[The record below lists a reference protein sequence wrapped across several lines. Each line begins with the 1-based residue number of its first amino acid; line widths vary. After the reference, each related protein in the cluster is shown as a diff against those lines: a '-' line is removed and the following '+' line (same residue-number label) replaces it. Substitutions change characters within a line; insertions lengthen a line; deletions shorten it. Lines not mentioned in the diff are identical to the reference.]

1 MHIHNSAVPEAYEA
15 VLGEILFKA
24 VGSDYWNQARV
35 LPTPV
40 LHVLRI
46 QIYDDVIIATT
57 ANGTI
62 FTLGGV
68 E

>member
-1 MHIHNSAVPEAYEA
+1 M
-15 VLGEILFKA
+15 LGEIVLKN

-40 LHVLRI
+40 LHALRI
-46 QIYDDVIIATT
+46 LIYDDVIIATT

>member
-1 MHIHNSAVPEAYEA
+1 M
-15 VLGEILFKA
+15 LGEILFKT

-46 QIYDDVIIATT
+46 LIYDDVIIATT

-62 FTLGGV
+62 FTLGGA